1 MDLTIEL
8 AIPFLGTTL
17 GATMVFFM
25 RNKLSLKIEELLL
38 GFASGVMIA
47 ASVWLLIVPSIDMA
61 KEQGKIEWLPAAIGF
76 ILGIVFL
83 LLLDSLIPHLHLND
97 DKPEGMKAKLKK
109 TTMMVFAVTLHN
121 IPEGM
126 AVGVTFAGA
135 IIGNTET
142 TMAGAF
148 ALALG
153 IAIQNF
159 PEGAISS
166 MLLKSEGMSKPKAFL
181 CGMISGIVEPIVA
194 IITILL
200 TNIIVPFLPY
210 LLSFAAGA
218 MIYVVIKELI
228 PESQTGELS
237 KIATIGVVLFMIF
250 DIVTDDSLTEFQM
263 GQRTIGVA
271 IGFILM
277 TILAVA
283 LV

>member
-47 ASVWLLIVPSIDMA
+47 ASVWLLIVPSINMA
-61 KEQGKIEWLPAAIGF
+61 KEQGKIEWLPAAVGF

-142 TMAGAF
+142 IMAGAF